1 MKSLHIGTKFYVE
14 EYEEHG
20 RNKRG
25 PDAQTKKDIW
35 WPRCQAVIRYLNSND
50 GHSIFGECGKPERRK
65 MGAKEDCVS
74 HLADALMRFKKK
86 TNKYRIIIKQKLS
99 ANEVIKSR
107 FEDEPV
113 DESEVAT
120 KTPPSYFNPKPKDL
134 PAKRGPLATG
144 SEEHNKRDPFGGFE
158 GERGSLFDMS
168 DYINLSPE
176 RELSLMQLEGPPDVV
191 NNGINDNEK
200 EEPRPKVF
208 DPTNIKV
215 MFQVYGE
222 KGSIRACVPSKDGV
236 FVQKSEAQQVA
247 QRLLQSVGS
256 ILLSRKGY
264 TVPKVREILF
274 EDTETGDLDF
284 DSPGKVPLDAKTVLK
299 AFIILHDPEG
309 QPNENGTVRKSSMKR
324 TELRARPSQS
334 QSSRESSRDRG
345 DGITSEADDMD
356 DEHEELEGP
365 PDTSISSSSDDDDDD
380 DDALSC
386 ISLKP
391 SSRDDID
398 DSGTDSGDEDFDPR
412 MVNSLKRMA
421 AKMKSNGHFSTHHHD
436 RKNAE
441 AGMAFW
447 RITDDTRIL
456 NPNKGERLSDD
467 KAMERL
473 RREKPSRPQTVD
485 TYKYCKGIV
494 VLDFFF
500 KSDPI
505 ISKTYI
511 SLKRKPKEWRSLA
524 GGCAALAEHFKSAFD
539 AIEMPSEIPFPKS
552 INHFDFIHRNL
563 LYVKVKRDKFVL
575 KPAPYF
581 TYKK

>member
-1 MKSLHIGTKFYVE
+1 
-14 EYEEHG
+14 
-20 RNKRG
+20 
-25 PDAQTKKDIW
+25 
-35 WPRCQAVIRYLNSND
+35 
-50 GHSIFGECGKPERRK
+50 
-65 MGAKEDCVS
+65 
-74 HLADALMRFKKK
+74 
-86 TNKYRIIIKQKLS
+86 
-99 ANEVIKSR
+99 
-107 FEDEPV
+107 
-113 DESEVAT
+113 
-120 KTPPSYFNPKPKDL
+120 
-134 PAKRGPLATG
+134 
-144 SEEHNKRDPFGGFE
+144 
-158 GERGSLFDMS
+158 
-168 DYINLSPE
+168 
-176 RELSLMQLEGPPDVV
+176 
-191 NNGINDNEK
+191 
-200 EEPRPKVF
+200 
-208 DPTNIKV
+208 
-215 MFQVYGE
+215 
-222 KGSIRACVPSKDGV
+222 
-236 FVQKSEAQQVA
+236 
-247 QRLLQSVGS
+247 
-256 ILLSRKGY
+256 
-264 TVPKVREILF
+264 
-274 EDTETGDLDF
+274 
-284 DSPGKVPLDAKTVLK
+284 
-299 AFIILHDPEG
+299 
-309 QPNENGTVRKSSMKR
+309 MKR

-345 DGITSEADDMD
+345 DGITSEADDMN
-356 DEHEELEGP
+356 DEHEELEAP

-380 DDALSC
+380 DDDDGALSC

-421 AKMKSNGHFSTHHHD
+421 AKVKSNGHLSTHHHD
-436 RKNAE
+436 RKSISRKRLQLSNAGSHSE
-441 AGMAFW
+441 AKSLSQRNSSPKMTIDQMRKLGMAFW

-473 RREKPSRPQTVD
+473 RREKPSRPQTV
-485 TYKYCKGIV
+485 V

-575 KPAPYF
+575 KQAPYF